1 MTTSS
6 SPPDGQPS
14 TANATSTGK
23 KRPVLW
29 MVIAGVAVLAAIGL
43 GVWAVKVHSDLEDQT
58 AATQAAEAQAAAQAE
73 AAAAVAAEV
82 EKINASNEVFVV
94 SNEDVAQ
101 AESEVAA
108 AEEAVAAGK
117 RRGRRGQQRCVGS
130 AGRGV
135 QAARRARA
143 SPRGARPGTGGA
155 PAGESLRARF
165 ARSDLGARESRCAG
179 HPRDADRVERLC
191 GIDVRIGRLRRTD
204 TPDQRASP
212 RGEALSCAW
221 CKR

>member
-6 SPPDGQPS
+6 GPPDGQPS

-43 GVWAVKVHSDLEDQT
+43 GVWAVKVHSDLEDQR

-82 EKINASNEVFVV
+82 EKINASNEIFVV

-108 AEEAVAAGK
+108 AEEAVAQANATAAEAS
-117 RRGRRGQQRCVGS
+117 S
-130 AGRGV
+130 AV
-135 QAARRARA
+135 SAAQDEA
-143 SPRGARPGTGGA
+143 SK
-155 PAGESLRARF
+155 LRAELEQPE
-165 ARSDLGARESRCAG
+165 RSATWHGQSASRRESARE
-179 HPRDADRVERLC
+179 DRSE
-191 GIDVRIGRLRRTD
+191 
-204 TPDQRASP
+204 
-212 RGEALSCAW
+212 
-221 CKR
+221 